1 MKEIEI
7 KINKDLCTPSGKYN
21 AGTQLIIFV
30 DSEGTPLDH
39 FWRSR
44 LKDSAI
50 DDCIEVI
57 NKSTKKS
64 KK

>member
-7 KINKDLCTPSGKYN
+7 KINKDLTSPSGKYR
-21 AGTQLIIFV
+21 AGTQLILFV
-30 DSEGTPLDH
+30 DSEGTPLDY

-50 DDCIEVI
+50 DDCIEIV

>member
-7 KINKDLCTPSGKYN
+7 KINKDLTTPSGKYT
-21 AGTQLIIFV
+21 AGTKLIIFV
-30 DSEGTPLDH
+30 DSEGTPLDR

-44 LKDSAI
+44 LKDSTI
-50 DDCIEVI
+50 DDCIEIV